1 MPDEATRSHPQ
12 EVQIEVEFD
21 QGQPT
26 ICGGRG
32 HRDGATNPSA
42 SPGKTHLSNRV
53 GRSPRPHRVGV
64 ARLQQIAKILGGKA
78 GRTFDYAAV
87 NENKVS
93 RRHNRK
99 RLPDSG
105 FDEDTECGLLRV
117 PLDIIDQ
124 RFSLL
129 DCHCSTYRRHTRLL
143 FSITKSDFPS
153 PTTLKQLNDGVFYSF
168 IFHKISSA

>member
-1 MPDEATRSHPQ
+1 MKQRAPSA
-12 EVQIEVEFD
+12 EVQIESVELD

-64 ARLQQIAKILGGKA
+64 ARLQQIAKIL
-78 GRTFDYAAV
+78 AARPA
-87 NENKVS
+87 EPLTM
-93 RRHNRK
+93 
-99 RLPDSG
+99 RLLTEKQGVHAVTIANAYQTQDSI
-105 FDEDTECGLLRV
+105 EDTECGLLRV

-124 RFSLL
+124 RLACL
-129 DCHCSTYRRHTRLL
+129 IATARLTGVTPA
-143 FSITKSDFPS
+143 FFFPS
-153 PTTLKQLNDGVFYSF
+153 PNLTSHRQPP
-168 IFHKISSA
+168 SSN